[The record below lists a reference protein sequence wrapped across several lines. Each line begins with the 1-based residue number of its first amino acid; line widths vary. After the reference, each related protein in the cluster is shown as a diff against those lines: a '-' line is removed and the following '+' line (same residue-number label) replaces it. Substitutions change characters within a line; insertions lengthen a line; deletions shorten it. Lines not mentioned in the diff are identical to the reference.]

1 MATTIL
7 QSFSTFKSN
16 LEITGLQQETVP
28 TRQNNVRDAVKRE
41 LVVLDSFLT
50 GSYSRSTM
58 IAPLSEADI
67 DIFVILSS
75 EYYKKDGQAKLLDKV
90 KTVVKKTYTKTPKIS
105 RNGQAVTITFTDFF
119 VDIVPAFNRKGGGY
133 LIPNSAIGEWIATDP
148 KAHVKIMSEHNKKHN
163 GNLVPLV
170 KMIKCWN
177 RNISFSFNSFHL
189 EVMALQI
196 FDGVKITDST
206 SGARYFFDKA
216 KDYVKKKNPDPAGY
230 NDDVGAYLYTDA
242 KISGAVSNLTTAYN
256 RAVKAESFAK
266 ENNIAEAVDEW
277 KKIFG
282 NKFPAFG

>member
-1 MATTIL
+1 MATTII

-16 LEITGLQQETVP
+16 LEITGLQQETVS
-28 TRQNNVRDAVKRE
+28 TRQINVRDAVKKE
-41 LVVLDSFLT
+41 LTVLDSFLT

-67 DIFVILSS
+67 DIFVVLSS
-75 EYYKKDGQAKLLDKV
+75 EYYEKDGQAKLLDKV
-90 KTVVKKTYTKTPKIS
+90 KSVVKKTYTKTPKIS
-105 RNGQAVTITFTDFF
+105 KNGQAVTITFTDFI
-119 VDIVPAFNRKGGGY
+119 VDVVPSFNRSGGGY
-133 LIPNSAIGEWIATDP
+133 LIPNSSTGKWIATDP
-148 KAHVKIMSEHNKKHN
+148 KAHVKIMSEHNKNHN

-196 FDGVKITDST
+196 LDGVKIEDFS

-230 NDDVGAYLYTDA
+230 NDDIGAYLNTDA
-242 KISGAVSNLTTAYN
+242 KINSAVSNLTTAYN
-256 RAVKAESFAK
+256 RAVKAESFASEK
-266 ENNIAEAVDEW
+266 KIAEAVDEW
-277 KKIFG
+277 RKIFG
-282 NKFPAFG
+282 TKFPDFG